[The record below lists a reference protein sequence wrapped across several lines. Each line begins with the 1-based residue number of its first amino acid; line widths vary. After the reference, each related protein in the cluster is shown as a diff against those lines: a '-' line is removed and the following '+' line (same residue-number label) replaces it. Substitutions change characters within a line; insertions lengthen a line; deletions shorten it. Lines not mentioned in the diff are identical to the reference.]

1 LRQETFRMLDSF
13 IIKKMAE
20 TRTPGLSIALIQN
33 GEVTYVRG
41 YGFRD
46 VEATEPA
53 TPETIYGIGSIT
65 KSFTALAILQLVSK
79 GKVSLDD
86 PITNYVSVNVDHH
99 GEKVTLHHLLTHSS
113 GIPALGYAEALISGL
128 LGSKREWLPIAKPE
142 DIVPFME
149 GASDWAVAK
158 PGSKFFYLNEGY
170 VLLGKVIES
179 VTGMPYREYVR
190 ENILKPL
197 KMTRSYFTKERVAS
211 DPDVA
216 TPYIIMKD
224 GELRPSRFPYG
235 IEADGGLLSNVLD
248 LANYIKMYLGGGVFE
263 GKEIIPKE
271 LLELMWKPHIKL
283 NFEIFGG
290 DAYGYGLMIHP
301 NFPGGTL
308 IGHGGSVLVYTAYIG
323 FIPSKGLGVA
333 VLSNASG
340 YPPSKIGMYALMY
353 VAGRDPRELTFIR
366 EDEMYSKLTGVY
378 EAFKGTMRVKVFR
391 LGNFLAVEEISEFE
405 GVPSPLVPVKVSED
419 YAEFY
424 TIGYY
429 GSKVPVVF
437 EIKDGRVELLY
448 ERYKFVKKGQEP

>member
-1 LRQETFRMLDSF
+1 LGQESFRSLDSF
-13 IIKKMAE
+13 IIRKMAE
-20 TRTPGLSIALIQN
+20 TRTPGLSIVLIRDN
-33 GEVTYVRG
+33 EVIYAKG
-41 YGFRD
+41 FGFRD
-46 VEATEPA
+46 VEATKPA
-53 TPETIYGIGSIT
+53 TPGTIYGIGSIT
-65 KSFTALAILQLVSK
+65 KSFTALAILQLVSE
-79 GKVSLDD
+79 GKVSLND
-86 PITNYVSVNVDHH
+86 PVTNYVDVDIDHH
-99 GEKVTLHHLLTHSS
+99 GNKVTIHHLLTHSS

-142 DIVPFME
+142 DIIPFME
-149 GASDWAVAK
+149 GASKWAVAR
-158 PGSKFFYLNEGY
+158 PGSRFLYLNEGY
-170 VLLGKVIES
+170 VLLGRIIES

-190 ENILKPL
+190 NKILKPL
-197 KMTRSYFTKERVAS
+197 KMMRSYFTKEHVSS

-224 GELRPSRFPYG
+224 GELRPGRFPYG

-248 LANYIKMYLGGGVFE
+248 LANYIRMYLNNGVFE

-271 LLELMWKPHIKL
+271 LLELMWRPHIKL
-283 NFEIFGG
+283 NFEIFGE

-323 FIPSKGLGVA
+323 FVPSKGVGVA

-340 YPPSKIGMYALMY
+340 YPTSKIGMYALMHLM
-353 VAGRDPRELTFIR
+353 GRDPKELPFIR
-366 EDEMYSKLTGVY
+366 EDEVYSKLIGTY

-405 GVPSPLVPVKVSED
+405 GVPSPLVPVKIGED

-429 GSKVPVVF
+429 GSKVPVIF
-437 EIKDGRVELLY
+437 EMRKERIELLY
-448 ERYKFVKKGQEP
+448 ERYKFVKKGSEP

>member
-1 LRQETFRMLDSF
+1 MSQESFRALESF

-20 TRTPGLSIALIQN
+20 TRTPGLSIALIRD
-33 GEVTYVRG
+33 GEVIYSKG
-41 YGFRD
+41 FGFRD
-46 VEATEPA
+46 VEATKPA
-53 TPETIYGIGSIT
+53 TPRTIYGIGSIT
-65 KSFTALAILQLVSK
+65 KSFTALAILQLAGE
-79 GKVSLDD
+79 GKISLDD
-86 PITNYVSVNVDHH
+86 PVTNYVDVDLDHH
-99 GEKVTLHHLLTHSS
+99 ESKVTIHHLLTHSS

-142 DIVPFME
+142 DIIPFME
-149 GASDWAVAK
+149 GASGWAVAK
-158 PGSKFFYLNEGY
+158 PGSRFFYLNEGY
-170 VLLGKVIES
+170 VLLGKIIEL
-179 VTGMPYREYVR
+179 VTGTPYREYIR

-216 TPYIIMKD
+216 TPYVIMKD

-248 LANYIKMYLGGGVFE
+248 LANYIKMYLSSGLFE
-263 GKEIIPKE
+263 DREIISKE
-271 LLELMWKPHIKL
+271 LLELMWKPHVKL
-283 NFEIFGG
+283 SFEIFGG

-323 FIPSKGLGVA
+323 FIPSKGVGVA

-340 YPPSKIGMYALMY
+340 YPTSKIGMCALMHL
-353 VAGRDPRELTFIR
+353 VGRDLRELPFIQ
-366 EDEMYSKLTGVY
+366 EDEVYSKLIGVY

-405 GVPSPLVPVKVSED
+405 GVPSPLVPVKISED

-429 GSKVPVVF
+429 GSKVPVIF

>member
-1 LRQETFRMLDSF
+1 MNQETFRALDSF

-33 GEVTYVRG
+33 GEVIYAKG

-46 VEATEPA
+46 VEATKPA
-53 TPETIYGIGSIT
+53 TPKTIYGIGSIT
-65 KSFTALAILQLVSK
+65 KSFTALAILQLVNK
-79 GKVSLDD
+79 GKISLDD

-179 VTGMPYREYVR
+179 VTGMPYREYIR

-197 KMTRSYFTKERVAS
+197 KMTRSYFSRERVAS

-248 LANYIKMYLGGGVFE
+248 LANYIKMYLSGGVFE
-263 GKEIIPKE
+263 GKEIISKE

-429 GSKVPVVF
+429 GSRVPVIF
-437 EIKDGRVELLY
+437 EVKDGRVELLY
-448 ERYKFVKKGQEP
+448 ERYKFVKKEQEP

>member
-1 LRQETFRMLDSF
+1 MSQESFRALDSF

-20 TRTPGLSIALIQN
+20 TRTPGLSIALIRDD
-33 GEVTYVRG
+33 EVIYAKG
-41 YGFRD
+41 FGFRD
-46 VEATEPA
+46 VEATKPA
-53 TPETIYGIGSIT
+53 TPRTIYGIGSIT
-65 KSFTALAILQLVSK
+65 KSFTALAILQLVSE

-86 PITNYVSVNVDHH
+86 PVTNYVDVDIDHH
-99 GEKVTLHHLLTHSS
+99 ESKVTIHHLLTHSS

-142 DIVPFME
+142 DIIPFME
-149 GASDWAVAK
+149 GASKWAVAK
-158 PGSKFFYLNEGY
+158 PGSRFFYLNEGY
-170 VLLGKVIES
+170 VLLGKIIES

-190 ENILKPL
+190 ENILKHL

-224 GELRPSRFPYG
+224 GELRPGRFPYG

-248 LANYIKMYLGGGVFE
+248 LANYIKMYLNDGVFE
-263 GKEIIPKE
+263 GKEIVSKE

-283 NFEIFGG
+283 NFEIFGE

-323 FIPSKGLGVA
+323 FIPSKRVGVA

-340 YPPSKIGMYALMY
+340 YPPSKIGMYALMHLT
-353 VAGRDPRELTFIR
+353 GRDPKELPFIR
-366 EDEMYSKLTGVY
+366 EEETYSKLIGVY

-405 GVPSPLVPVKVSED
+405 GVPSPLVPVKISED

-429 GSKVPVVF
+429 GSKVPVIF

>member
-1 LRQETFRMLDSF
+1 LSKETFRALDSF
-13 IIKKMAE
+13 IIRKMAE
-20 TRTPGLSIALIQN
+20 TRTPGLSIALIQK
-33 GEVTYVRG
+33 GEVIYAKG

-46 VEATEPA
+46 VEATKPA
-53 TPETIYGIGSIT
+53 TSQTIYGIGSIT

-149 GASDWAVAK
+149 GASEWAVAK

-179 VTGMPYREYVR
+179 VTGMPYREYIR

-197 KMTRSYFTKERVAS
+197 KMTRSCFSRERVAS

-216 TPYIIMKD
+216 TPYVIMKD

-248 LANYIKMYLGGGVFE
+248 LANYIKMYLSGGVFE
-263 GKEIIPKE
+263 GKEIISKE

-283 NFEIFGG
+283 NFKIFGG

-340 YPPSKIGMYALMY
+340 YSPSKIGMYALMY
-353 VAGRDPRELTFIR
+353 IAGRDPKELTFIW
-366 EDEMYSKLTGVY
+366 EDEVYSKLIGVY
-378 EAFKGTMRVKVFR
+378 EAFKNTMRVKVFR

>member
-1 LRQETFRMLDSF
+1 MRQETFRMLDSF